1 MYGRFNDRFYS
12 RVLYGHFY
20 SRFYRRFK
28 SATIRRWIV
37 VL

>member
-12 RVLYGHFY
+12 RVLYGRFY

-28 SATIRRWIV
+28 SATIRRCIV
-37 VL
+37 